1 MMVKR
6 WVLAA
11 CVAVLA
17 PVAVAGGATDDAI
30 EFRQGVFR
38 ALEWNFK
45 EMGAM
50 VQGRKA
56 FDAERFALQA
66 QRVAALA
73 QMPGEGFIKGS
84 EKGDEVQTRAGAK
97 LWYQR
102 EHFDRLLQ
110 QLAERSAEL
119 AVQAAQQPGRDALRP
134 YFAKVAQTC
143 KGCHDDY
150 RERF

>member
-1 MMVKR
+1 MGKH
-6 WVLAA
+6 WILAA
-11 CVAVLA
+11 CIAA
-17 PVAVAGGATDDAI
+17 STPAAWAANAADDAI

-50 VQGRKA
+50 VQGRTP

-66 QRVAALA
+66 QRLAALA
-73 QMPGEGFIKGS
+73 PMAAEGFVKGS
-84 EKGDEVQTRAGAK
+84 EKGNEVQTRAGSK

-110 QLAERSAEL
+110 QLVERSAEL
-119 AVQAAQQPGRDALRP
+119 ASQAGPNPERDQVRP

-143 KGCHDDY
+143 KSCHDDY